1 MPKKGTKVKD
11 KWREKTWLTV
21 LAPTAFG
28 SKPVASIPV
37 TDLEHAVNR
46 TVETTLFDLLQQD
59 PSHYNIKLY
68 FKITKIEGEIAYTIF
83 KGHEYSR
90 EFIKSLIRRG
100 SSMVNFISDYKT
112 RDGYK
117 VRVYVSAFTQGR
129 VNSSKKSSMRKA
141 ADAVLKEKAASLPYD
156 QFIQEVVLG
165 KLGADVFGE
174 AKKIAALR
182 HMDIRKTKLVSMPEE
197 PKKGREEAAMSA
209 TPA

>member
-1 MPKKGTKVKD
+1 MPKRSTKVKD
-11 KWREKTWLTV
+11 KWREKTWITILT
-21 LAPTAFG
+21 PKSFG
-28 SKPVASIPV
+28 NKPIASIPV
-37 TDLEHAVNR
+37 TDVEHAMNR

-59 PSHYNIKLY
+59 PAHYNIKLF
-68 FKITKIEGEIAYTIF
+68 FKIAEVEGETAYTIF

-90 EFIKSLIRRG
+90 EFIKSLVRRG
-100 SSMVNFISDYKT
+100 SSMINFISDYRT
-112 RDGYK
+112 RDGYV

-141 ADAVLKEKAASLPYD
+141 ADSVLKEKAASLPYD

-174 AKKIAALR
+174 AKKVAALR
-182 HMDIRKTKLVSMPEE
+182 HMDIRKTKLISMPEE
-197 PKKGREEAAMSA
+197 TRKKKEEIPA